1 MYTMENTQRIGA
13 TKARN
18 NFFQILQDSFMN
30 KKPFLVEKGK
40 IPMVY
45 IIPVT
50 ADIPEK
56 DSSKDYA
63 QKLLEIEGDWF
74 QINDLKKTR
83 KEIEERLTKNV

>member
-18 NFFQILQDSFMN
+18 NFFQLLQESFMN

-50 ADIPEK
+50 ADLNAKKPNK
-56 DSSKDYA
+56 NYA

-74 QINDLKKTR
+74 SLNDLKETR
-83 KEIEERLTKNV
+83 KEIEERRTRNA